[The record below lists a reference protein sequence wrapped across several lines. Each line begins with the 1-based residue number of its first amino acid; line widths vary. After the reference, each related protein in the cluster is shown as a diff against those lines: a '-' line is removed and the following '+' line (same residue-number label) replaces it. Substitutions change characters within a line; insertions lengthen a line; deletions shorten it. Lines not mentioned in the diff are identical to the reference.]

1 MTLSLRK
8 AERIAVLVSA
18 IAYTTLTFGVATST
32 APLAAQSG
40 PYYVAKLAEPTE
52 ENRAV
57 AGGVA
62 WACEGNT
69 CVANKGTS
77 RPSRIC
83 RGLAREFGEIAE
95 FKVEGEAIEEE
106 KLDRC
111 NGN

>member
-1 MTLSLRK
+1 MTLSLPKTGRL
-8 AERIAVLVSA
+8 AVLLSA

-32 APLAAQSG
+32 APLAADNG
-40 PYYVAKLAEPTE
+40 PYYVAKLAKPTE

-62 WACEGNT
+62 WACEGTT

-77 RPSRIC
+77 RPLRIC
-83 RGLAREFGEIAE
+83 RGLAREMGEISE
-95 FKVEGEAIEEE
+95 FKVEGEAIESE

-111 NGN
+111 NGK